1 MSVNGIFGNT
11 LLTSSTVNVE
21 VIVKQA
27 DQIIELLQD
36 TSFPQVVL
44 LDGAWGSGK
53 THFIKH
59 HLKAKIKEQF
69 DQKIYFF
76 SLYGISS
83 IDDFRDKIISL
94 SLTDKEEASIFAKY
108 LSKAIDG
115 LAINFGERG
124 VGAVLSGAAGAFKYK
139 LYGEL
144 DDCVLILDDLERVA
158 DEKLIK
164 NILGESL
171 SLAESKNIKVVV
183 VANED
188 KLNCKNDIE
197 KVFADKYRFSF
208 THEEVVSILKDE
220 YETISDQLANE
231 LLLNI
236 TSINSKN
243 IRVLKRALSKFTR
256 IQLEVS
262 KIENIV
268 IDQALSRILGDIVRI
283 CFAKFEHSFSKEKI
297 VDAIDSRV
305 IRQMTKD
312 KGKED
317 NKETSDY
324 EKLDAIFSGSFYG
337 SNEKLINYCCDGLYE
352 FTNLKVELNLP
363 IKQTLL
369 DAMKSP
375 WVQNQLT
382 ESEFQKGVLLLEQF
396 IASETDVDLY
406 EWFSICDTYI
416 YMLTNKVID
425 STKHTKTSLLE
436 LCGDVDVNKFKIT
449 TAEDEFEYRYRINF
463 YNDEVSKKFYLK
475 KAELDALRT
484 DNNNSEF
491 SQKFQLS
498 WANVKD
504 DVHQNLMH
512 TPIFQNLSV
521 EIVEAALR
529 CWSNEDVFQFV
540 RFIRERYRF
549 NNIEDFFKPE
559 LEALKTVS
567 LMVDNLQK
575 ELGVGLKVASLID
588 LHNSLVEAYSRMEQH
603 LSEKTR

>member
-1 MSVNGIFGNT
+1 M
-11 LLTSSTVNVE
+11 
-21 VIVKQA
+21 KQA

-59 HLKAKIKEQF
+59 HLKSKIEEQF
-69 DQKIYFF
+69 RQKIYFF

-94 SLTDKEEASIFAKY
+94 SLTDKEEASVFAKY
-108 LSKAIDG
+108 FSKAIDG
-115 LAINFGERG
+115 AAINFGERG
-124 VGAVLSGAAGAFKYK
+124 VGAVLSGAAGAYKYK

-197 KVFADKYRFSF
+197 KVFADKYKFNF
-208 THEEVVSILKDE
+208 THEEVASILKEE
-220 YETISDQLANE
+220 YTTLSDQLANE

-236 TSINSKN
+236 TSIDSKN

-256 IQLEVS
+256 IQQEVS
-262 KIENIV
+262 QIENV
-268 IDQALSRILGDIVRI
+268 VLDQALSRILGDIVRI
-283 CFAKFEHSFSKEKI
+283 CCAKFEHSFSKEKI
-297 VDAIDSRV
+297 IDAIDSRV
-305 IRQMTKD
+305 IRQMKKN

-317 NKETSDY
+317 NEETSDY
-324 EKLDAIFSGSFYG
+324 EKLDAIFAGSFYG
-337 SNEKLINYCCDGLYE
+337 SNEKLINYCCYGLYE

-375 WVQNQLT
+375 WVQNQLP
-382 ESEFQKGVLLLEQF
+382 ESEFQEGVLLLEKF
-396 IASETDVDLY
+396 ISSETDVDIY

-425 STKHTKTSLLE
+425 SKQYTKTSLLE
-436 LCGDVDVNKFKIT
+436 LCGDVDVNRFKIT

-463 YNDEVSKKFYLK
+463 YDDEVSKKFYLK
-475 KAELDALRT
+475 KADLDALKT
-484 DNNNSEF
+484 DNKNSEF
-491 SQKFQLS
+491 SQNFQLS

-504 DVHQNLMH
+504 DVYQNLMH
-512 TPIFQNLSV
+512 TPIFHNLSV
-521 EIVEAALR
+521 ETVEAALR
-529 CWSNEDVFQFV
+529 SWSNEDVFQFV
-540 RFIRERYRF
+540 RFVKERYRF
-549 NNIEDFFKPE
+549 NNIEDFFKSE
-559 LEALKTVS
+559 LEALKTVY

-575 ELGVGLKVASLID
+575 ELGVGLKVASLVE
-588 LHNSLVEAYSRMEQH
+588 LHDSLLEAHSRMEKH
-603 LSEKTR
+603 ISAKEKSAS

>member
-1 MSVNGIFGNT
+1 M
-11 LLTSSTVNVE
+11 
-21 VIVKQA
+21 KQA

-59 HLKAKIKEQF
+59 HLKARIEEQF
-69 DQKIYFF
+69 RQEIYFF

-108 LSKAIDG
+108 FSKAIDG
-115 LAINFGERG
+115 AAINFGERG
-124 VGAVLSGAAGAFKYK
+124 VGAVLSGAAGAYKYK

-144 DDCVLILDDLERVA
+144 NDCVLILDDLERIA

-197 KVFADKYRFSF
+197 KVFADKYKFSF
-208 THEEVVSILKDE
+208 THEEVASILKEE
-220 YETISDQLANE
+220 YTTLSDQLANE

-256 IQLEVS
+256 IQQEVS
-262 KIENIV
+262 QIENV
-268 IDQALSRILGDIVRI
+268 VLDQALSRILGDIVRI
-283 CFAKFEHSFSKEKI
+283 CCAKFERSFSKEKI
-297 VDAIDSRV
+297 IDAIDSRL
-305 IRQMTKD
+305 IRQMKKD
-312 KGKED
+312 KEIED
-317 NKETSDY
+317 NEETSDY
-324 EKLDAIFSGSFYG
+324 EKLDAIFAGSFYG
-337 SNEKLINYCCDGLYE
+337 SNEKLISYCCDGLYE

-375 WVQNQLT
+375 WVQNQLP
-382 ESEFQKGVLLLEQF
+382 ESEFQEGVLLLEKF
-396 IASETDVDLY
+396 ISSETDVDIY

-425 STKHTKTSLLE
+425 SKQYTKTSLLE
-436 LCGDVDVNKFKIT
+436 LCGSVDVNRFKIT

-463 YNDEVSKKFYLK
+463 YDDEVSKKFYLK
-475 KAELDALRT
+475 KSELDALKA
-484 DNNNSEF
+484 DNKNSEF
-491 SQKFQLS
+491 SKKFQLS
-498 WANVKD
+498 WAHIKD
-504 DVHQNLMH
+504 DVCQNLMH
-512 TPIFQNLSV
+512 TPIFHNLSP
-521 EIVEAALR
+521 ETVEAALR
-529 CWSNEDVFQFV
+529 TWSNEDVFQFA
-540 RFIRERYRF
+540 RFIKQRYSF
-549 NNIEDFFKPE
+549 NNIEDFFKSE
-559 LEALKTVS
+559 LEALEVLY
-567 LMVDNLQK
+567 LMVDDLQK
-575 ELGVGLKVASLID
+575 ELGVGLKVASLVD
-588 LHNSLVEAYSRMEQH
+588 LHDSLLEAHSRMEKH
-603 LSEKTR
+603 ISEKGQSAS

>member
-1 MSVNGIFGNT
+1 M
-11 LLTSSTVNVE
+11 
-21 VIVKQA
+21 KQI

-59 HLKAKIKEQF
+59 HLKAKIEEQF
-69 DQKIYFF
+69 RQKIYFF

-94 SLTDKEEASIFAKY
+94 SLTDKEEASVFAKY
-108 LSKAIDG
+108 FSKAIDG
-115 LAINFGERG
+115 AAINLGERG
-124 VGAVLSGAAGAFKYK
+124 VGAVLSGAAGAYKYK

-158 DEKLIK
+158 DERLIK

-171 SLAESKNIKVVV
+171 SLAESKNIKVLV
-183 VANED
+183 VANEG
-188 KLNCKNDIE
+188 KLNCKSDIE
-197 KVFADKYRFSF
+197 KVFADKYKFSF
-208 THEEVVSILKDE
+208 THEEIASILKEE
-220 YETISDQLANE
+220 YTTLSDQLTNE

-256 IQLEVS
+256 IQQEVS
-262 KIENIV
+262 QIENV
-268 IDQALSRILGDIVRI
+268 VLDQALSRILGDVVRI
-283 CFAKFEHSFSKEKI
+283 CCAKFEYSFSKEKI
-297 VDAIDSRV
+297 IDAIDSRF
-305 IRQMTKD
+305 IRQMKKD

-317 NKETSDY
+317 SEEIGDY
-324 EKLDAIFSGSFYG
+324 EKLDAIFAGSFYG

-375 WVQNQLT
+375 WVQNQLS
-382 ESEFQKGVLLLEQF
+382 ESEFKEGVLLLERF
-396 IASETDVDLY
+396 ISSETDVDIY

-416 YMLTNKVID
+416 YMITNKVIE
-425 STKHTKTSLLE
+425 SKYYTKTSLLD
-436 LCGDVDVNKFKIT
+436 LCEDIDVNIFKIT
-449 TAEDEFEYRYRINF
+449 TEEDEFEYRYRVNF
-463 YNDEVSKKFYLK
+463 YDDEVSKKFYLK
-475 KAELDALRT
+475 KSELDALKT
-484 DNNNSEF
+484 DNKNSEF
-491 SQKFQLS
+491 SHNFQLS

-504 DVHQNLMH
+504 DVYQNLMH
-512 TPIFQNLSV
+512 TPIFHNLSV
-521 EIVEAALR
+521 EAVEAALR
-529 CWSNEDVFQFV
+529 SWSNEDVFQFV
-540 RFIRERYRF
+540 RFIKERYRF

-559 LEALKTVS
+559 LEALKTLY
-567 LMVDNLQK
+567 LMVDDLQK
-575 ELGVGLKVASLID
+575 ELGVGLKVASLVD
-588 LHNSLVEAYSRMEQH
+588 LHDSLVEAHSRMEKHISTKEQ
-603 LSEKTR
+603 SAS

>member
-1 MSVNGIFGNT
+1 M
-11 LLTSSTVNVE
+11 
-21 VIVKQA
+21 KQI

-59 HLKAKIKEQF
+59 HLKAKIEEQF
-69 DQKIYFF
+69 RQKIYFF

-94 SLTDKEEASIFAKY
+94 SLTDKEEASVFAKY
-108 LSKAIDG
+108 FSKAIDG
-115 LAINFGERG
+115 AAINLGERG
-124 VGAVLSGAAGAFKYK
+124 VGAVLSGAAGAYKYK

-158 DEKLIK
+158 DERLIK

-171 SLAESKNIKVVV
+171 SLAESKNIKVLV
-183 VANED
+183 VANEG
-188 KLNCKNDIE
+188 KLNCKSDIE
-197 KVFADKYRFSF
+197 KVFADKYKFSF
-208 THEEVVSILKDE
+208 THEEIASILKEE
-220 YETISDQLANE
+220 YTTLSDQLTNE

-256 IQLEVS
+256 IQQEVS
-262 KIENIV
+262 QIENV
-268 IDQALSRILGDIVRI
+268 VLDQALSRILGDVVRI
-283 CFAKFEHSFSKEKI
+283 CCAKFEYSFSKEKI
-297 VDAIDSRV
+297 IDAIDSRV
-305 IRQMTKD
+305 IRQMKKD

-317 NKETSDY
+317 SEEIGDY
-324 EKLDAIFSGSFYG
+324 EKLDAIFAGSFYG

-375 WVQNQLT
+375 WVQNQLS
-382 ESEFQKGVLLLEQF
+382 ESEFKEGVLLLERF
-396 IASETDVDLY
+396 ISSETDVDIY

-416 YMLTNKVID
+416 YMITNKVIE
-425 STKHTKTSLLE
+425 SKYYTKTSLLD
-436 LCGDVDVNKFKIT
+436 LCEDIDVNIFKIT
-449 TAEDEFEYRYRINF
+449 TEEDEFEYRYRVNF
-463 YNDEVSKKFYLK
+463 YDDEVSKKFYLK
-475 KAELDALRT
+475 KAELDALKT
-484 DNNNSEF
+484 DNKNSEF
-491 SQKFQLS
+491 SHNFQLS

-504 DVHQNLMH
+504 DVYQNLMH
-512 TPIFQNLSV
+512 TPIFHNLSV
-521 EIVEAALR
+521 EVVEAALR
-529 CWSNEDVFQFV
+529 SWSNEDVFQFV
-540 RFIRERYRF
+540 RFIKERYRF

-559 LEALKTVS
+559 LEALKTLY
-567 LMVDNLQK
+567 LMVDDLQK
-575 ELGVGLKVASLID
+575 ELGVGLKVASLVD
-588 LHNSLVEAYSRMEQH
+588 LHDSLVEAHSRMEKHISTKEQ
-603 LSEKTR
+603 SAS

>member
-1 MSVNGIFGNT
+1 M
-11 LLTSSTVNVE
+11 
-21 VIVKQA
+21 KQI

-59 HLKAKIKEQF
+59 HLKAKIEEQF
-69 DQKIYFF
+69 RQKIYFF

-94 SLTDKEEASIFAKY
+94 SLTDKEEASVFAKY
-108 LSKAIDG
+108 FSKAIDG
-115 LAINFGERG
+115 AAINLGERG
-124 VGAVLSGAAGAFKYK
+124 VGAVLSGAAGAYKYK

-158 DEKLIK
+158 DERLIK

-171 SLAESKNIKVVV
+171 SLAESKNIKVLV
-183 VANED
+183 VANEG
-188 KLNCKNDIE
+188 KLNCKSDIE
-197 KVFADKYRFSF
+197 KVFADKYKFSF
-208 THEEVVSILKDE
+208 THEEIASILKEE
-220 YETISDQLANE
+220 YTTLSDQLTNE

-256 IQLEVS
+256 IQQEVS
-262 KIENIV
+262 QIENV
-268 IDQALSRILGDIVRI
+268 VLDQALSRILGDVVRI
-283 CFAKFEHSFSKEKI
+283 CCAKFEYSFSKEKI
-297 VDAIDSRV
+297 IDAIDSRV
-305 IRQMTKD
+305 IRQMKKD

-317 NKETSDY
+317 SEEIGDY
-324 EKLDAIFSGSFYG
+324 EKLDAIFAGSFYG

-375 WVQNQLT
+375 WVQNQLS
-382 ESEFQKGVLLLEQF
+382 ESEFKEGVLLLERF
-396 IASETDVDLY
+396 ISSETDVDIC

-416 YMLTNKVID
+416 YMITNKVIE
-425 STKHTKTSLLE
+425 SKYYTKTSLLD
-436 LCGDVDVNKFKIT
+436 LCEDIDVNIFKIT
-449 TAEDEFEYRYRINF
+449 TEEDEFEYRYRVNF
-463 YNDEVSKKFYLK
+463 YDDEVSKKFYLK
-475 KAELDALRT
+475 KAELDALKT
-484 DNNNSEF
+484 DNKNSEF
-491 SQKFQLS
+491 SHNFQLS

-504 DVHQNLMH
+504 DVYQNLMH
-512 TPIFQNLSV
+512 TPIFHNLSV
-521 EIVEAALR
+521 EAVEAALR
-529 CWSNEDVFQFV
+529 SWSNEDVFQFV
-540 RFIRERYRF
+540 RFIKERYRF

-559 LEALKTVS
+559 LEALKTLY
-567 LMVDNLQK
+567 LMVDDLQK
-575 ELGVGLKVASLID
+575 ELGVGLKVASLVD
-588 LHNSLVEAYSRMEQH
+588 LHDSLVEAHSRMEKHISTKEQ
-603 LSEKTR
+603 SAS

>member
-1 MSVNGIFGNT
+1 MLINI
-11 LLTSSTVNVE
+11 LLTSTVNIE
-21 VIVKQA
+21 VTLKQI

-59 HLKAKIKEQF
+59 HLKAKIEEQF
-69 DQKIYFF
+69 RQKIYFF

-94 SLTDKEEASIFAKY
+94 SLTDKEEASVFAKY
-108 LSKAIDG
+108 FSKAIDG
-115 LAINFGERG
+115 AAINLGERG
-124 VGAVLSGAAGAFKYK
+124 VGAVLSGAAGAYKYK

-158 DEKLIK
+158 DERLIK

-171 SLAESKNIKVVV
+171 SLAESKNIKVLV
-183 VANED
+183 VANEG
-188 KLNCKNDIE
+188 KLNCKSDIE
-197 KVFADKYRFSF
+197 KVFADKYKFSF
-208 THEEVVSILKDE
+208 THEEIASILKEE
-220 YETISDQLANE
+220 YTTLSDQLTNE

-256 IQLEVS
+256 IQQEVS
-262 KIENIV
+262 QIENV
-268 IDQALSRILGDIVRI
+268 VLDQALSRILGDVVRI
-283 CFAKFEHSFSKEKI
+283 CCAKFEYSFSKEKI
-297 VDAIDSRV
+297 IDAIDSRV
-305 IRQMTKD
+305 IRQMKKD

-317 NKETSDY
+317 SEETSDY
-324 EKLDAIFSGSFYG
+324 EKLDAIFAGSFYG

-375 WVQNQLT
+375 WVQNQLS
-382 ESEFQKGVLLLEQF
+382 ESQFKEGVLLLEKF
-396 IASETDVDLY
+396 ILSETDVDIY

-416 YMLTNKVID
+416 YMITNKVIE
-425 STKHTKTSLLE
+425 SKNYTKTSLLD
-436 LCGDVDVNKFKIT
+436 LCEDVDVNRFKNT
-449 TAEDEFEYRYRINF
+449 TAEDEFEYRYRVNF
-463 YNDEVSKKFYLK
+463 YDDEVSEKFYLK
-475 KAELDALRT
+475 KAELDALKT
-484 DNNNSEF
+484 DNKNSEF
-491 SQKFQLS
+491 SHNFQLS

-504 DVHQNLMH
+504 DVYQNLMH
-512 TPIFQNLSV
+512 TPIFHNLSV
-521 EIVEAALR
+521 EAVEAALR
-529 CWSNEDVFQFV
+529 SWSNEDVFQFV
-540 RFIRERYRF
+540 RFIKERYRF

-559 LEALKTVS
+559 LEALKTLY
-567 LMVDNLQK
+567 LMVDDLQK
-575 ELGVGLKVASLID
+575 ELGVGLKVASLVD
-588 LHNSLVEAYSRMEQH
+588 LHDSLVEAHSRMEIHISTKEQ
-603 LSEKTR
+603 SAS